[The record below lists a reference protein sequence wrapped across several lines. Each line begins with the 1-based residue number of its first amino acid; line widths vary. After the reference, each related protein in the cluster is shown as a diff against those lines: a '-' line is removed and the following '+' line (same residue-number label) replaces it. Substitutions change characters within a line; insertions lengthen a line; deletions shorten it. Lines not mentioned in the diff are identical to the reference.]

1 VVECPCGENSE
12 LAGRSSNRP
21 GSCANGA
28 VAAGDEYARGSRL
41 DRVLD
46 VIVKLF
52 RIDFTD
58 IERARLLE
66 SSAGS
71 FKIS

>member
-1 VVECPCGENSE
+1 
-12 LAGRSSNRP
+12 
-21 GSCANGA
+21 
-28 VAAGDEYARGSRL
+28 
-41 DRVLD
+41 
-46 VIVKLF
+46 VKLF